1 MEKLTYLLLREIE
14 RGALSPQ
21 FSHLEQKFPRIVMRM
36 VELWHSGACRNYLHS
51 LLLDERGDR
60 QGFPPEVM
68 DELIL
73 LDRIHGS
80 RELPDGSVASTDN
93 VFEFRFNSPKE
104 SAPANLAPPSGG
116 WLRRIFHH

>member
-14 RGALSPQ
+14 RGAISPQ
-21 FSHLEQKFPRIVMRM
+21 FSHVEQKFPRIVARL
-36 VELWHSGACRNYLHS
+36 VELWHSGACRPYLNS

-80 RELPDGSVASTDN
+80 RALPDGTQPATDN
-93 VFEFRFNSPKE
+93 VFEFRFAT
-104 SAPANLAPPSGG
+104 APAPKPHVDAASGG
-116 WLRRIFHH
+116 WLKRIFHH